1 MAVAFTAKCG
11 LKTNGKQMGKQSYAA
26 ESRIMHAAETM
37 EGPVI
42 SSSTDWPEE
51 PKLYADVGGVVLLV
65 CIKIKLSSKC
75 CFFFPTIFLFVLYLT
90 AFKEEKHLYIS
101 QFCLI
106 NLP

>member
-42 SSSTDWPEE
+42 SSSTDWPKE
-51 PKLYADVGGVVLLV
+51 PKLYADVVVVVGGVYWSALKSN
-65 CIKIKLSSKC
+65 CHQNDGG
-75 CFFFPTIFLFVLYLT
+75 FFSAYFFLFST
-90 AFKEEKHLYIS
+90 
-101 QFCLI
+101 
-106 NLP
+106 